1 MFSAHTATSAS
12 RSRTLTGASSFMRVS
27 LVGES
32 TMNKWNGLR
41 RTPLKRQRGL
51 SRRRVSIKSRSEK
64 RAKFMREVRVPL
76 VRRRIN
82 GKLCDR
88 CHEATAVDV
97 HEILPRSAGGS
108 MTDDN
113 NLADLC
119 RRCHDWVT
127 LHPRLA
133 EVEGFR
139 RFRHKIRDIN
149 S

>member
-1 MFSAHTATSAS
+1 MRQGKGIVRKLREQSKRTGSS
-12 RSRTLTGASSFMRVS
+12 IPRSRG
-27 LVGES
+27 
-32 TMNKWNGLR
+32 
-41 RTPLKRQRGL
+41 P
-51 SRRRVSIKSRSEK
+51 IKARSDK

-82 GKLCDR
+82 GKPCDR
-88 CHEATAVDV
+88 CHEVPAVDV

-108 MTDDN
+108 MTDDE

-119 RRCHDWVT
+119 RPCHDWVT

-139 RFRHKIRDIN
+139 RFRFKIGGNTLDN
-149 S
+149 T